1 MKKYMLRFSALALA
15 VALVAS
21 CGEERNF
28 LDSATPVSSGARIKV
43 YHAAVDLPGVVISAN
58 DKVLSGVLTTAGA
71 PGLVTIG
78 SLFPILDYAVV
89 PAGSVKLQISA
100 PSTSATLSTDVSLSD
115 GKYYTIHALGNAGT
129 YSYLVSEDD
138 LSVPNP
144 DQTYIRFINAMTTTP
159 ATGLEFVLNNVVA
172 STESG
177 LSDGKE
183 QFIAYDQPGSTRF
196 TITIRE
202 GGKTTALSTL
212 SNLNLLRGQKYTI
225 VARGIAGNTSTAGKP
240 TIGLVTNK

>member
-1 MKKYMLRFSALALA
+1 MLRLSVLALA
-15 VALVAS
+15 VVLLAS

-28 LDSATPVSSGARIKV
+28 LDSATPVTSGARIKV
-43 YHAAVDLPGVVISAN
+43 YHAAVDLPGVVVSVN
-58 DKVLSGVLTTAGA
+58 DKVLSGVLTTSGTT

-89 PAGSVKLQISA
+89 PAGTIKLKID
-100 PSTSATLSTDVSLSD
+100 ATTTALNTDVSLSD
-115 GKYYTIHALGNAGT
+115 GKFYTIHALGNAGS

-144 DQTYIRFINAMTTTP
+144 DQTYIRFINAMTGTP
-159 ATGLEFVLNNVVA
+159 ATGLEFVVNNALV

-225 VARGIAGNTSTAGKP
+225 VARGITGNTSTAGKP
-240 TIGLVTNK
+240 TIGLVTNL